1 MKTRI
6 FREGDKG
13 VALCEHCKGRV
24 TTTYTR
30 RDVPLSDG
38 SDTVKDVM
46 VGVCDNCDSVVML
59 PQQSTP
65 RVRRVLERQRKP
77 IEARVPSHLQ
87 DMLNLVVSEL
97 HQSEGFEQQ
106 IFRYYI
112 HLWSEQ
118 GAPVTRI
125 RKYRQ
130 DPLFSGKA
138 NTRLSLRIDDGDEVI
153 DQIRNEV
160 EEIRSKTELL
170 KAIAFAAF
178 DDVVEKPKSRA
189 KTALEAIAAAH

>member
-38 SDTVKDVM
+38 TDTVKDVM
-46 VGVCDNCDSVVML
+46 VGVCDICDSVVVL

-65 RVRRVLERQRKP
+65 RVARVLEKQRKP

-87 DMLNLVVSEL
+87 DMLNLVISEL

-106 IFRYYI
+106 IFRYYV
-112 HLWSEQ
+112 HQWSEH

-125 RKYRQ
+125 RKYRR

-138 NTRLSLRIDDGDEVI
+138 NTRLSLRINDGDEVI
-153 DQIRNEV
+153 GQIRDDV
-160 EEIRSKTELL
+160 EEIGSKTELL
-170 KAIAFAAF
+170 KAITFAAF

-189 KTALEAIAAAH
+189 RSALEAIAAAY